1 MSDSIVTIKGVKDGL
16 LITLN
21 AEEELSAVTAELA
34 ARIDEKGDFFQG
46 ALVTLDVGTRPLRR
60 DELGT
65 VKALLE
71 RRGMALQALTS
82 DSNTALDSALALDLR
97 VNGPAAP
104 AAASDDLDTL
114 PFRSEE
120 DGTEG
125 VMIRRTLRSG
135 RTITSAGHVVV
146 VGAVTPGAE
155 IVAAGDVVIWGRLR
169 GRVHAGVDGDENAVI
184 CALDMQP
191 TQLRIAGYIVTSP
204 KEKRRKPKPEF
215 AAVRE
220 GQIVVDGWD
229 A

>member
-135 RTITSAGHVVV
+135 RMITSAGHVVV
-146 VGAVTPGAE
+146 VGDVNPGAE

-191 TQLRIAGYIVTSP
+191 TQLRIAGYTVTSP
-204 KEKRRKPKPEF
+204 KEKRRKPNPEF
-215 AAVRE
+215 AAVPE